1 MPMDYAKFTLK
12 PYNFFERNP
21 VLNVPAP
28 EMTDHCSMDAGHAH
42 ESHSA
47 HDAGHAHESAAHG
60 AHDDHASH

>member
-28 EMTDHCSMDAGHAH
+28 ASTHCAPMAHTD
-42 ESHSA
+42 
-47 HDAGHAHESAAHG
+47 AHG
-60 AHDDHASH
+60 HGPHASDEPASGCHC